1 MNSIRGNEQMYYYP
15 YFYPYPYYVNPH
27 GYYPVRQPVNMPT
40 PYGNMNDY
48 SKKPNNNIEDRLV
61 KDHGKQPFTLNIEEA
76 TNENDTFR
84 TAIWTGEHLQV
95 TLMSI
100 PVGEDIGLEN
110 HPMTDQFLRLEDGKG
125 IVRMGRQKNRLDYNV
140 KVSDDDAIMIP
151 AGFWHNI
158 VNTGNEPLKLYSIYA
173 PPEHRFGTVH
183 QTKEE
188 AMYDEHA

>member
-1 MNSIRGNEQMYYYP
+1 MYYYP
-15 YFYPYPYYVNPH
+15 YYYLNPYHVHPYGIYH
-27 GYYPVRQPVNMPT
+27 VRQPVNMPI
-40 PYGNMNDY
+40 PYGNMDDY
-48 SKKPNNNIEDRLV
+48 SLNASIDIEDRLV
-61 KDHGKQPFTLNIEEA
+61 KDHGKQPFTLDIEEA
-76 TNENDTFR
+76 TKENDTFR

-100 PVGEDIGLEN
+100 PVGEDIGLEI
-110 HPMTDQFLRLEDGKG
+110 HQTTDQFLRLEDGEG
-125 IVRMGRQKNRLDYNV
+125 VVQMGKRKDRLDYNV
-140 KVSDDDAIMIP
+140 KVSDDDAIMVP

-188 AMYDEHA
+188 AIHDEQV